1 MEDKNKVS
9 KKFDFKVKDKIKT
22 FGKDIFSR
30 FFGFEQGIDI
40 TDDVAVLH
48 RRNVVIKN
56 IIFVSNIVYSL
67 LLFINSTIT
76 EASNADWAIA
86 IVAFPVTFVVN
97 TWLTRLIKMDTRD
110 KTKQMIATYVASF
123 YIFLSS
129 VLIYARLYN
138 QGNLETVSYVLL
150 YYALVVISLYQDKKI
165 LATSFAYM
173 FILMTSIHLFFTYN
187 FLTDS
192 EGTDMFV
199 FLKEFVAK
207 PEFSDLVL
215 RTIVFGL
222 FFLVVYVIV
231 SIGQYMQDERKNE
244 LLKRRRV
251 QKDFSLIVGNLFQ
264 AVFINSY
271 ILINK
276 EHAYQVQKV
285 SGQIATF
292 VGMNAADIKN
302 LSEYAIIH
310 LRYEEVKDLDISSSI
325 YDDKAYEALKV
336 KTNLGSNIVKRTE
349 ISQNC
354 ESIVRSQIESTASD
368 EKMQAILETQTE
380 LTSQI
385 ILLAEIYLTL
395 RSANSYKRP
404 FTHVSSISLI
414 KQKIGPFFQQSLMD
428 RFYKFSD
435 ELEEIYNKF

>member
-1 MEDKNKVS
+1 MEEKVNKSTKFKIKN
-9 KKFDFKVKDKIKT
+9 KIKT
-22 FGKDIFSR
+22 FGKDVFAK

-40 TDDVAVLH
+40 TDDIAVLH
-48 RRNVVIKN
+48 RRNIVIKN
-56 IIFVSNIVYSL
+56 IIFVSNVVYSL
-67 LLFINSTIT
+67 LLFINSLMT

-86 IVAFPVTFVVN
+86 IVAFPLTFVVN
-97 TWLTRLIKMDTRD
+97 TWLTRLIKIDTRD

-138 QGNLETVSYVLL
+138 QGTLETVSYVLL

-173 FILMTSIHLFFTYN
+173 FILMTSIHLIFTYN
-187 FLTDS
+187 FLSDS
-192 EGTDMFV
+192 EGKDMFV
-199 FLKEFVAK
+199 FLKEFISK
-207 PEFSDLVL
+207 PEFSDLIL

-285 SGQIATF
+285 SERIATF

-349 ISQNC
+349 LSQNC
-354 ESIVRSQIESTASD
+354 ESIVRSQIESTATD
-368 EKMQAILETQTE
+368 EKMQAILETQSD

-404 FTHVSSISLI
+404 FTHLRSIALI
-414 KQKIGPFFQQSLMD
+414 KEKINPFFLQDLME
-428 RFYKFSD
+428 RFHKFSD
-435 ELEEIYNKF
+435 ELEEIYNTF

>member
-1 MEDKNKVS
+1 MKENKNEVQKIHI
-9 KKFDFKVKDKIKT
+9 KQKIKK
-22 FGKDIFSR
+22 FGKDIFAK

-48 RRNVVIKN
+48 RRNIVIKN
-56 IIFVSNIVYSL
+56 IIFVSNVVYSI
-67 LLFINSTIT
+67 LLFINSLTT
-76 EASNADWAIA
+76 NASNTDWAIT

-97 TWLTRLIKMDTRD
+97 TWLTRLIKVDTKD
-110 KTKQMIATYVASF
+110 KSKQMIATYVASF

-165 LATSFAYM
+165 LATSFFYM
-173 FILMTSIHLFFTYN
+173 FVLMTSIHLVFTYN
-187 FLTDS
+187 FLSDS
-192 EGTDMFV
+192 EGQDMFA
-199 FLKEFVAK
+199 FLSDFVSS
-207 PEFSDLVL
+207 PQFGDLIL
-215 RTIVFGL
+215 RTIVFSL

-231 SIGQYMQDERKNE
+231 SIGQYMQDERKSE
-244 LLKRRRV
+244 LLKRRQV
-251 QKDFSLIVGNLFQ
+251 QNDFSLIVGNLFQ

-271 ILINK
+271 IFVNK
-276 EHAYQVQKV
+276 EHAYQVQRV
-285 SGQIATF
+285 SEQIATF
-292 VGMNAADIKN
+292 VGMNSAEIKN

-310 LRYEEVKDLDISSSI
+310 LRYEEVKDLNISESI

-354 ESIVRSQIESTASD
+354 ESIVRSQIESTATD
-368 EKMQAILETQTE
+368 EKMQAILETQRDQ
-380 LTSQI
+380 TSQI

-404 FTHVSSISLI
+404 FTHRRSISLI
-414 KQKIGPFFQQSLMD
+414 IDQIGPFFPIDLME
-428 RFYKFSD
+428 RFEKFSD
-435 ELEEIYNKF
+435 ELEEIYNDF